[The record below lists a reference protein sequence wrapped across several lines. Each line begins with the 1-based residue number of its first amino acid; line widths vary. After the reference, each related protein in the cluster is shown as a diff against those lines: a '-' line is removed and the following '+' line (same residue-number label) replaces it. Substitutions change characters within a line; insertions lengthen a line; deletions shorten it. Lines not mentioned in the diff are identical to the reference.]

1 MRRAGLCAGYTTVR
15 CAAPPHAAGW
25 VRLTVGAGGA
35 SPGEAF
41 EFRQAPLLHLATP
54 AEGAAAGGTLA
65 RALGE
70 HLHAVD
76 ACWFGAAPRRP
87 RGLSPRRSRR
97 ARRPSSRPVSRRSV

>member
-1 MRRAGLCAGYTTVR
+1 MGGAVRRAGLCAGYTTVR

-54 AEGAAAGGTLA
+54 AEGAPPAALSRVVGDTFTPSTRVGS
-65 RALGE
+65 
-70 HLHAVD
+70 
-76 ACWFGAAPRRP
+76 AP
-87 RGLSPRRSRR
+87 
-97 ARRPSSRPVSRRSV
+97 